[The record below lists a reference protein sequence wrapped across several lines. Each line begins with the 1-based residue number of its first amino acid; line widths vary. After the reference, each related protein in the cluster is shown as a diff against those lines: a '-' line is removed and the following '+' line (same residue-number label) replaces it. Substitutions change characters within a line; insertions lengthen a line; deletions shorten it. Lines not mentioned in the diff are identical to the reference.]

1 MVLQSFPMLIVQVK
15 NNKKIGWTAV
25 AIISF
30 LISLLLFLKD
40 LAIVTVFLMKKFIDG
55 TESVSL
61 RPKTEL
67 ITKKEPQLDR

>member
-1 MVLQSFPMLIVQVK
+1 MLIVQVK
-15 NNKKIGWTAV
+15 NNRKVEWTTI
-25 AIISF
+25 AIVSF

-40 LAIVTVFLMKKFIDG
+40 LAIVTVFLMKKFING
-55 TESVSL
+55 SESVSL

>member
-15 NNKKIGWTAV
+15 NNRKVGWTTV
-25 AIISF
+25 AIMSF

-40 LAIVTVFLMKKFIDG
+40 LAIVTVFLMKKFING

-67 ITKKEPQLDR
+67 ITKKEP

>member
-15 NNKKIGWTAV
+15 NNKKVGWTSV

>member
-1 MVLQSFPMLIVQVK
+1 MLIVQVK
-15 NNKKIGWTAV
+15 NNKKVGWTAV